1 MAEATPL
8 TFSGKVKDTFLGKI
22 EDCVVAPIRR
32 QFTYMFCFD
41 NNIKKLEAEL
51 EELQTTRELV
61 QRGVNEGRRQV
72 RDTGLNVK
80 AWLNTNEVTS
90 NQVEGIIQD
99 KAKVK
104 EGCLNGWCPN
114 LKLRYSLSR
123 KAVKNTKVVVDLE
136 AAGFDYVITAYSLP
150 HVENFKA
157 LKSDRRLN
165 MEEILKALKHD
176 QIDLIG
182 ICGMAGVGK
191 TTMARE
197 VAERAKGNKLFD
209 EVAMAMV
216 GEIPNLSK
224 IQASIA
230 DVLGLELGDMES
242 PIVGA
247 PLLHQRLLQD
257 NKKILVIL
265 DDIRV
270 ELALDT
276 IGIPLRGANK
286 NVKILY
292 TSRTRD
298 LWHDLPTK
306 KEITLAT
313 LSEDEAWQLF
323 RENAGDLAD
332 APDLRPIAK
341 QIVNKC
347 GGLPL
352 ALVLVGSTFSKRG
365 RGNFITDFLEDMLDR
380 LSCTSNTPAHGHL
393 SSFLELSY
401 NYVEDEEG
409 KRLFLLCCSFEED
422 KSILLEDLARYTLGL
437 SLLDGISEMRKA
449 RDRVFALVDDLK
461 SRYLLLDGEND
472 KCVKVHDIVRDM
484 GLSIASKGKGALVWH
499 GEVSEWPNKGTYEH
513 CISISVISKKIT
525 GLPERL
531 TCPNLEFLLLE
542 CKKVEKL
549 PCNFFEGMEKLKV
562 LELINYD
569 GILTLQSLRNLRTLS
584 LQRFGGM
591 LDNVSAIGDLLN
603 LEILS
608 FQGSSIDELPEEI
621 GELVNLRLLDLDNTW
636 SLNRILPGVIS
647 RLVHLEELYIFHS
660 KFRDWEG
667 EGNEEGRNANLRELS
682 SSNLNTLEIS
692 ITCDVLIPKI
702 PIFSKLTTY
711 KLLIGDKGGHNR
723 CIDQYKR
730 QLIVTAWTTIPSDF
744 GGIDSLLGSS
754 DCLILLGKGCNDL
767 VRELL
772 LRDGVNGIQRL
783 KHLEIHDCDT
793 PEYLANTMYVVQL
806 PAAPTPVVFPI
817 LEELKLSM
825 LPNLREICRGPVPAG
840 LFGKLTEIDVDNCG
854 RLGNLFQ
861 LPVVGSLTQ
870 LKSLS
875 IKGCDRMEEVFG
887 MEQREDVH
895 DATNKIEFPKLEYF
909 SLVSLPRLMGFCRG
923 IDQIDFPQLKV
934 MRLQDLGQLNHLIHK
949 NSNMSSN
956 SEQASDIGFLALFP
970 PKVTFHSLE
979 LLELKG
985 LKNLD
990 DVWGSELSAF
1000 SFFKLKELEVED
1012 CGSLRDMFHFSMAG
1026 GLVNL
1031 QKLIIRNCL
1040 EMEVV
1045 VGREEEIEDG
1055 QGREIEKTLFPQLIE
1070 LELCHLPR
1078 LRRFCDST
1086 DPIDDQLSQLSKIH
1100 ISDCPRMDAFY
1111 LKELRNSSS
1120 PWFLLVDSKGKGI
1133 MQSKS
1138 SDNRHGAE
1146 NRGLVVA
1153 GGGGTVAE
1161 VVPPTGRIITPNLRI
1176 FTYAE
1181 LKRATRNFRPDSVLG
1196 EGRFGTVFKGWV
1208 DGETLVPSKPG
1219 VGMPIAVKK
1228 SNPVGLYGLKELQ
1241 AAVEFLGKF
1250 SHPNLVKLLGYCWE
1264 DEQFLLILEYMG
1276 KGSLETLLFRKVGKP
1291 IPWDT
1296 RLNIA
1301 TGAAQGLAFLHT
1313 MEKKVIYRDFKA
1325 SKILLDEDFNAK
1337 LSDLGLATW
1346 GPADSDTHV
1355 TTSVIGTYGYADP
1368 EYIATGHLYVK
1379 SDVYSFG
1386 VVLLELLTGLR
1397 VVDVMQTKGA
1407 HNLTDWA
1414 KRSLVNKRK
1423 LTRIMDPRL
1432 ENQYPPKAAFQ
1443 AAVVVL
1449 KCLES
1454 DPRSRPPM
1462 EEVLVTLRHINSIKM
1477 NPKESKASKKYPAR
1491 LPSPQP

>member
-8 TFSGKVKDTFLGKI
+8 TFSGKVKDTLLGKI

-41 NNIKKLEAEL
+41 NNIKKLETEL
-51 EELQTTRELV
+51 EELQRTRELV

-72 RDTGLNVK
+72 RDTGLDVE
-80 AWLNTNEVTS
+80 AWLNANEVTS

-99 KAKVK
+99 KAKVQ

-114 LKLRYSLSR
+114 LKLRYSLGK

-136 AAGFDYVITAYSLP
+136 AAGFDYVISAYSLP

-165 MEEILKALKHD
+165 MEVIIEALKHD

-191 TTMARE
+191 TTMAKE

-209 EVAMAMV
+209 QVAMAMV
-216 GEIPNLSK
+216 GKKPNLSK

-230 DVLGLELGDMES
+230 DMLGLKLGDMES
-242 PIVGA
+242 PIAGA

-352 ALVLVGSTFSKRG
+352 ALVIIGSTFSKRG
-365 RGNFITDFLEDMLDR
+365 RGNFIKDFLEDMLDR

-409 KRLFLLCCSFEED
+409 KCLFLLCCVFEED
-422 KSILLEDLARYTLGL
+422 KSILLEDLARYALGL

-449 RDRVFALVDDLK
+449 RDRVFALVDDLR

-484 GLSIASKGKGALVWH
+484 GISIASKDKGALVCH

-513 CISISVISKKIT
+513 CISISVISEKIT

-549 PCNFFEGMEKLKV
+549 PCNFLEGMEKLKV

-636 SLNRILPGVIS
+636 SLNRIPPGVIS
-647 RLVHLEELYIFHS
+647 RLVRLEELYIFHS

-667 EGNEEGRNANLRELS
+667 EGNEEEGRNANLRELS
-682 SSNLNTLEIS
+682 LSNLNTLEIC

-702 PIFSKLTTY
+702 PISRKLTTY

-730 QLIVTAWTTIPSDF
+730 QLIVTAWTTIPLDC

-754 DCLILLGKGCNDL
+754 DCLILTGKGCNDL

-840 LFGKLTEIDVDNCG
+840 SFGKLTEIDVDNCG

-861 LPVVGSLTQ
+861 LPVMGSLTQ

-887 MEQREDVH
+887 KEQREDVH
-895 DATNKIEFPKLEYF
+895 VATNRIEFPKLEYF
-909 SLVSLPRLMGFCRG
+909 SLVSLPRLMRFCRG

-934 MRLQDLGQLNHLIHK
+934 MRLRDIGQLNHLIHK

-956 SEQASDIGFLALFP
+956 SEQANDIGFLSLFP

-1012 CGSLRDMFHFSMAG
+1012 CGSLRNMFHFSMAG

-1045 VGREEEIEDG
+1045 VGGEEEIEDG
-1055 QGREIEKTLFPQLIE
+1055 KGREIEKTLFPQLIE
-1070 LELCHLPR
+1070 LELCRLPH

-1086 DPIDDQLSQLSKIH
+1086 HPIDDQLSQLSKIH
-1100 ISDCPRMDAFY
+1100 ISDCPGMDAFY
-1111 LKELRNSSS
+1111 LKEN
-1120 PWFLLVDSKGKGI
+1120 
-1133 MQSKS
+1133 
-1138 SDNRHGAE
+1138 NRKKE
-1146 NRGLVVA
+1146 EEEQKNR
-1153 GGGGTVAE
+1153 
-1161 VVPPTGRIITPNLRI
+1161 
-1176 FTYAE
+1176 
-1181 LKRATRNFRPDSVLG
+1181 
-1196 EGRFGTVFKGWV
+1196 
-1208 DGETLVPSKPG
+1208 
-1219 VGMPIAVKK
+1219 KK
-1228 SNPVGLYGLKELQ
+1228 EEEEEEK
-1241 AAVEFLGKF
+1241 
-1250 SHPNLVKLLGYCWE
+1250 
-1264 DEQFLLILEYMG
+1264 D
-1276 KGSLETLLFRKVGKP
+1276 
-1291 IPWDT
+1291 
-1296 RLNIA
+1296 
-1301 TGAAQGLAFLHT
+1301 LH
-1313 MEKKVIYRDFKA
+1313 E
-1325 SKILLDEDFNAK
+1325 E
-1337 LSDLGLATW
+1337 
-1346 GPADSDTHV
+1346 
-1355 TTSVIGTYGYADP
+1355 
-1368 EYIATGHLYVK
+1368 E
-1379 SDVYSFG
+1379 
-1386 VVLLELLTGLR
+1386 EGLR
-1397 VVDVMQTKGA
+1397 
-1407 HNLTDWA
+1407 
-1414 KRSLVNKRK
+1414 SRK
-1423 LTRIMDPRL
+1423 FYMHSSFLR
-1432 ENQYPPKAAFQ
+1432 AFQ
-1443 AAVVVL
+1443 QIPSNL
-1449 KCLES
+1449 KC
-1454 DPRSRPPM
+1454 
-1462 EEVLVTLRHINSIKM
+1462 
-1477 NPKESKASKKYPAR
+1477 
-1491 LPSPQP
+1491 